1 MTAARRLLV
10 VSPTF
15 HGYWRSI
22 ERAFTELGY
31 AVTTHRYDERRA
43 RLHRVGAKVRH
54 ELPARIG
61 LTRFGLGD
69 PGDLVAG
76 RTAAALA
83 ALDAVDPHRLLVV
96 KGDTLG
102 PAFWDEVDRRRIPRV
117 LWLYDELRR
126 VRHEVPIERLG
137 PIASYST
144 VDTAALQE
152 RSFTAAHVPLAFDPT
167 MTPTMTPTQPRQT
180 DEVVFVG
187 ARYPARERLL
197 VGLAEAGVPVRAYG
211 RDWSGHLVDRV
222 RTWDL
227 HRPSIAAGRDLP
239 RPQAYAVLA
248 GAAAALNIH
257 GDQDGFTMRTFEACG
272 VGGLQLIDRADVT
285 EIYTPGEHLEVFG
298 GPAELTALADRALHD
313 RPWSDR
319 LRAAGRAH
327 TLAQHTFVHRARALE
342 ALWD

>member
-1 MTAARRLLV
+1 MTAAPRLLV
-10 VSPTF
+10 ISPTF

-31 AVTTHRYDERRA
+31 AVTTHRYDERPA

-54 ELPARIG
+54 ELPTRIG
-61 LTRFGLGD
+61 LTRLGLGD
-69 PGDLVAG
+69 PGHLVAD

-83 ALDAVDPHRLLVV
+83 ALDAADPQRLLVV

-102 PAFWDEVDRRRIPRV
+102 PAFWDEVDRRKIPRV

-137 PIASYST
+137 PIASYSAA
-144 VDTAALQE
+144 DTAALQQ
-152 RSFTAAHVPLAFDPT
+152 RSFTVAHVPLAFDPT
-167 MTPTMTPTQPRQT
+167 MTPT
-180 DEVVFVG
+180 
-187 ARYPARERLL
+187 RERLL
-197 VGLAEAGVPVRAYG
+197 LDLAAAGIPVRAYG

-227 HRPSIAAGRDLP
+227 PRPSIAASRDLP
-239 RPQAYAVLA
+239 RPEAYAVLA

-272 VGGLQLIDRADVT
+272 VGGLQLIDRADVA
-285 EIYTPGEHLEVFG
+285 ELYAPGEHLEVFG
-298 GPAELTALADRALHD
+298 GPAELTALADRALRD
-313 RPWSDR
+313 RPWAQR
-319 LRAAGRAH
+319 LRDAGRAH
-327 TLAQHTFVHRARALE
+327 TLARHTFVHRARALA

>member
-272 VGGLQLIDRADVT
+272 VGGLQLSDRADVT
-285 EIYTPGEHLEVFG
+285 ELYPPGEHLEVFG

-319 LRAAGRAH
+319 LSAAGRAH